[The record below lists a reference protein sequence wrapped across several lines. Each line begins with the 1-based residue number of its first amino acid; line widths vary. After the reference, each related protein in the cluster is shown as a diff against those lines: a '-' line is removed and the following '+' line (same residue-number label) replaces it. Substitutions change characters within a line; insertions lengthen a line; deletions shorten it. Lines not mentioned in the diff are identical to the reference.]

1 MTLDY
6 VIDIAVATASDVVRD
21 EHGHTVGYNYTE
33 YPVIVDT
40 GSSNLAMAVK
50 GCSNCGVGA
59 SDLDAGLKS
68 DMCIEV
74 VYGSGSWSGYQ
85 TEALRV
91 GFVEE
96 SASSSSSSGLT
107 TAASPVVENTTLA
120 GITDQDDFFMGGGYN
135 GILGLAYPALSEP
148 YSSTFCSSSSSS
160 SSSSPSGVNGNGGG
174 ASSTSDGGD
183 GSAHERVGDDFN
195 EPTAIEDAATAAAAL
210 ILDGAG
216 PDSGGQ
222 GGALVTSD
230 VKRAAATPLLDAMFS
245 DGALSAD
252 VFTIGFCS
260 NEAALAVGG
269 VDPRGVVGGLDNI
282 TYVPAMKTY
291 EMFWGYY
298 LVYLESVEVDGEDIG
313 ADASTMNALGGV
325 LVDSGTTL
333 LYLPTSVVEVLEGK
347 VAESVSLINGF
358 FAWGA
363 CVSDDVLQA
372 FPDISLN
379 LKVKRASD
387 ELISLTSCQHS
398 AQRATGPIAGS
409 SEVCRSEEPRHP
421 NEPLRVT
428 TASSR
433 PTSSPKGRVHART
446 HAARLHP
453 PLRQLLLLGRRRVV
467 GRHHRQRGAAEQARR
482 LRPRTQRA
490 RLRLGR
496 VWRGLRH
503 WRRGRRDR
511 AARQAIARGRLG
523 RA

>member
-96 SASSSSSSGLT
+96 SASSSESSGLT

-160 SSSSPSGVNGNGGG
+160 SSSSSPSGVNGNSGG

-222 GGALVTSD
+222 GGALATSD

-260 NEAALAVGG
+260 NEAVLAVGG

-387 ELISLTSCQHS
+387 EFMTNSYHS
-398 AQRATGPIAGS
+398 PCVNTARDGS
-409 SEVCRSEEPRHP
+409 SSGIERS
-421 NEPLRVT
+421 V
-428 TASSR
+428 S
-433 PTSSPKGRVHART
+433 
-446 HAARLHP
+446 
-453 PLRQLLLLGRRRVV
+453 Q
-467 GRHHRQRGAAEQARR
+467 
-482 LRPRTQRA
+482 
-490 RLRLGR
+490 
-496 VWRGLRH
+496 
-503 WRRGRRDR
+503 
-511 AARQAIARGRLG
+511 
-523 RA
+523 